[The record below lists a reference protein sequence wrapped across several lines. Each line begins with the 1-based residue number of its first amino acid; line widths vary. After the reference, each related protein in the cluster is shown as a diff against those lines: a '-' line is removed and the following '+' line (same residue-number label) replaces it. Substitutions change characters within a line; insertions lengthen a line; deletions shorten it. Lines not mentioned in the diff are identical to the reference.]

1 MLRFASTRPRRLA
14 VGLVLTGS
22 LVGCSLTM
30 SFDGLTGGG
39 GSDGGLN
46 DVTVVDDSSQGED
59 TGSAGPTGDGSTEG
73 MVNPVDA
80 TTADS
85 GGTMHLDGGS
95 QPDSG
100 PGHDSGGGVEGG
112 RDAST
117 TPESGVDAAPPP
129 YCSTVS
135 PTPLYC
141 NDFDQGALDPA
152 WDQTTAVG
160 GTATVVGGEWVSPPS
175 SWQVA
180 VNAGAN
186 ESTVDIA
193 GYKSFPAKQGAS
205 GTCNLQLQLRV
216 DTADTSSAADGILT
230 SIQLWNG
237 SDAWDLELELSYD
250 TASTFAVALTEESD
264 YATHPSG
271 ATITKGTWVSVG
283 MTLVLPAGA
292 GGATTATLSLD
303 GTKVLTTTVHV
314 LSGGAALP
322 SPIPEILV
330 GATYATS
337 ATSGWSVR
345 YDNVTFDIQ

>member
-1 MLRFASTRPRRLA
+1 MLRFVSTRPRRLA
-14 VGLVLTGS
+14 AGLVLTGS
-22 LVGCSLTM
+22 LVSCSLTM

-39 GSDGGLN
+39 GSDGGVS
-46 DVTVVDDSSQGED
+46 DVTVVGDTNEGED
-59 TGSAGPTGDGSTEG
+59 TGSTGPTGDGSSEG

-85 GGTMHLDGGS
+85 GETTHLDGGP
-95 QPDSG
+95 QPDSA
-100 PGHDSGGGVEGG
+100 PGHDSGGVEGG

-135 PTPLYC
+135 PTLLYC

-152 WDQTTAVG
+152 WDQVTAVG
-160 GTATVVGGEWVSPPS
+160 GMATVAGGEWVSPSS

-180 VNAGAN
+180 VNANAN
-186 ESTVDIA
+186 ENTVDIA
-193 GYKSFPAKQGAS
+193 GYKSFLAKQGAS

-216 DTADTSSAADGILT
+216 DTADTSSAADGIVA

-237 SDAWDLELELSYD
+237 TDAWDLELELSYD
-250 TASTFAVALTEESD
+250 SASTFAVALTEESD
-264 YATHPSG
+264 YATHPVAG
-271 ATITKGTWVSVG
+271 ATITKGAWVSVG
-283 MTLVLPAGA
+283 MTLILPAGA

-330 GATYATS
+330 GATYATP

-345 YDNVTFDIQ
+345 YDNVTFDMQ